1 MGWKAKT
8 FVGVALVGAAA
19 AITLP
24 MVPGYWLASDDQV
37 KRAVRAIYGHTA
49 ELRKAIGGELLYA
62 KQIDPDES
70 ERQDPD
76 FGQFR
81 VRVNESGTIVA
92 RSEKYDVVLVFVPL
106 PGGTQEVPWRCR
118 VSPAAYVIEGCEPG
132 GEE

>member
-1 MGWKAKT
+1 MGKKAKI
-8 FVGVALVGAAA
+8 VAGLVAVGAAIA
-19 AITLP
+19 VALP

-37 KRAVRAIYGHTA
+37 KRAVRTIHGHTA
-49 ELRKAIGGELLYA
+49 ALRKAIGGELLYA
-62 KQIDPDES
+62 KQIEPDES

-76 FGQFR
+76 FGRFR

-106 PGGTQEVPWRCR
+106 PGGKAEVPWRCR
-118 VSPAAYVIEGCEPG
+118 VSPAAYVIEGCEAG

>member
-1 MGWKAKT
+1 MGKKANI
-8 FVGVALVGAAA
+8 FVGLVVLGAAIA
-19 AITLP
+19 VALP

-62 KQIDPDES
+62 KQIEPDES
-70 ERQDPD
+70 ERRNPD
-76 FGQFR
+76 FGLFR

-106 PGGTQEVPWRCR
+106 PGGSKEVSWRCR
-118 VSPAAYVIEGCEPG
+118 VSPAAYVIEGCEAG